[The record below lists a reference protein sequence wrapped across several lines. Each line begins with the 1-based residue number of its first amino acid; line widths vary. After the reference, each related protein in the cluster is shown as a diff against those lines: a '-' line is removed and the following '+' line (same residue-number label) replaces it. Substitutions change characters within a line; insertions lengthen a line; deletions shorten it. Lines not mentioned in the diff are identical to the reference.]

1 AQANQDSYPVDIA
14 ILPADDLVFLQIS
27 YVIVWL
33 IRVQLEKQPSDMRIK
48 EAFRDT
54 VRIIVMIHVLVMAS
68 MFARPHQ
75 DRILKRASAKD
86 KCEKPDRPGCLKGN
100 MREKPMVA

>member
-1 AQANQDSYPVDIA
+1 MDIA
-14 ILPADDLVFLQIS
+14 VLPADELVFLQVS

-33 IRVQLEKQPSDMRIK
+33 IRLQLEKQPSDMRIK
-48 EAFRDT
+48 EAFRDA
-54 VRIIVMIHVLVMAS
+54 VRIIVMIHMLVMAP

-75 DRILKRASAKD
+75 DRIFKRASAKN